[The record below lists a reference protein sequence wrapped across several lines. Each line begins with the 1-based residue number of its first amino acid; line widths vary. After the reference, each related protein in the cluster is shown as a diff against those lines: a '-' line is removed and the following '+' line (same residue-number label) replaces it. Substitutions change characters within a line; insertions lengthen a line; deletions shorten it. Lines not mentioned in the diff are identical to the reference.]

1 MKKFLGGSSNDLSQ
15 LSLSTFT
22 NFHNLSL
29 NFISRP
35 RLDVVDDEVTCL
47 TLTQLPPRFHFT
59 KKSLHTEM
67 TMTLS
72 RNCKMDMYWIEGGI
86 HRF

>member
-1 MKKFLGGSSNDLSQ
+1 MKKFISGSSNDLSQ

-35 RLDVVDDEVTCL
+35 LDVDDEVTCL
-47 TLTQLPPRFHFT
+47 TLTQLAPRFHFT
-59 KKSLHTEM
+59 KKKFTPRDDHD
-67 TMTLS
+67 TLAIA
-72 RNCKMDMYWIEGGI
+72 KWILAGAAD
-86 HRF
+86 